1 VHELDH
7 YSIPGIFFENI
18 FSFAVKD
25 YTFVLSDVC
34 WPMHLCDN

>member
-1 VHELDH
+1 MNWTATEFQE
-7 YSIPGIFFENI
+7 SFFENI

-34 WPMHLCDN
+34 WTVHHCDN